1 MIAWWIGVIA
11 FLVVGLPLLILVL
24 NGVLRAARE
33 MQRLADSLADQGS
46 YLTSHLEGL
55 EDVRR
60 MPHLADE
67 VVVELVRYGRAIDDL
82 R

>member
-11 FLVVGLPLLILVL
+11 FLVVGLPVLVLVL
-24 NGVLRAARE
+24 NRVLRAARE

-46 YLTSHLEGL
+46 HLASHLDGL
-55 EDVRR
+55 EEMRR
-60 MPHLADE
+60 MPELADE
-67 VVVELVRYGRAIDDL
+67 VAVELVRYGRAIDDF